1 MLSQNDTIAAIAT
14 APGEAGIAIVKI
26 SGPLSATIIESL
38 CRLGD
43 SASRLDPK
51 SVKVVKVYSPEASRV
66 IDEAVLLW
74 MPGPASYTREDVAE
88 IQCHGGR
95 AAAACILDA
104 ALSLGARL
112 AEPGEF
118 TLRACLNGRID
129 LLQAEAVL
137 DVINA
142 ATSESLQ
149 IHEEILR
156 GKLSDEV
163 RGWSRLVVRSLMYVE
178 GNLDFSEE
186 EDINFDFADA
196 LAPLNEA
203 ISAIKAK
210 LHTFVW
216 GSANRVGLAAVLTGA
231 PNTGK
236 SSLLNR
242 FAGEERVIVS
252 PIPGTTRDTVD
263 VWVNADGVPVRF
275 IDTAGIRQSGDSL
288 EMEGVA
294 RARRA
299 ISSANVILFI
309 SDGGRLLT
317 DEEVGEAVG
326 LSGKCN
332 VIPVINK
339 IDLGLEPDDR
349 LGDIFSSDPLRVSA
363 VTGEGIE
370 DLLSAI
376 KVHAGGG
383 AGLSSEAPLT
393 RKRHKIC
400 LESAL
405 ECLIRAKDLL
415 EADGFPEVAASEMHA
430 ARSRLGEL
438 IGEGAPEDV
447 LNAVFAEFCI
457 GK

>member
-14 APGEAGIAIVKI
+14 APGEAGVAIVKI
-26 SGPLSATIIESL
+26 SGPLSGSIIESL
-38 CRLGD
+38 CRLAF
-43 SASRLDPK
+43 SASSLDAK
-51 SVKVVKVYSPEASRV
+51 SLKIVKVYSPEVNRV

-104 ALSLGARL
+104 VLALGARL

-149 IHEEILR
+149 VHEEILS
-156 GKLSDEV
+156 GMLSEEV
-163 RGWSRLVVRSLMYVE
+163 RGWSGLIVRSLMYVE
-178 GNLDFSEE
+178 GNLDFSDE
-186 EDINFDFADA
+186 EDITFDFVDA
-196 LAPLNEA
+196 LVPLEEA
-203 ISAIKAK
+203 INAIKSK
-210 LHTFVW
+210 LLTFEW
-216 GSANRVGLAAVLTGA
+216 GSANRVGLVAVLTGA

-252 PIPGTTRDTVD
+252 PLPGTTRDTVD
-263 VWVNADGVPVRF
+263 IWVNAGGVPVRF
-275 IDTAGIRQSGDSL
+275 IDTAGIRQSGDCL

-317 DEEVGEAVG
+317 DDEVGEAVG
-326 LSGKCN
+326 LSGKTN

-339 IDLGLEPDDR
+339 IDLGERPADR
-349 LGDIFSSDPLRVSA
+349 LGDIFSTDPHLVSA

-370 DLLSAI
+370 HLLSAI
-376 KVHAGGG
+376 KAYAGGG
-383 AGLSSEAPLT
+383 PGLSSEAPLT

-405 ECLIRAKDLL
+405 ECLIRAKDIL
-415 EADGFPEVAASEMHA
+415 EAEGFPEVAASEMHA

-447 LNAVFAEFCI
+447 LNAVFSEFCI